1 MGQRAVLETV
11 VLVVDGDG
19 AVRLRRVSRRASSLD
34 LVDSLARLQLAARR
48 RGWSAELHDPSAE
61 LLDLLDL
68 VGLTDV
74 VIDGA
79 RPP

>member
-1 MGQRAVLETV
+1 MGQRAVPETV

-19 AVRLRRVSRRASSLD
+19 AVRLRRVSRLAASLD
-34 LVDSLARLQLAARR
+34 MVDALARLQLAAQR
-48 RGWSAELHDPSAE
+48 RGWSVELHDPSAE
-61 LLDLLDL
+61 LLDLLVL
-68 VGLTDV
+68 VGFTDV